1 MALSIQTNVASLS
14 AQKNLTDVQ
23 KTLGTSFNRLSSG
36 LRINTAKDDAAG
48 LAISESMRMQ
58 IRSYGVTERNANDGI
73 SMAQTAEGALGE
85 VSNVLGRMRELAIQ
99 GASGAIGTSD
109 RTYLQTEFSS
119 LQSEVS
125 RILTSTK
132 FNGTQLLKTASSGV
146 SFQVGIDNTGAD
158 RITVTFGG
166 VNLSSMVAASTK
178 VSGSAGNSQNALG
191 VIDSALTKVSTARAR
206 FGAAMNRFEITT
218 SNIQTARLNLTA
230 AASRIRDVDV
240 AEEAATLS
248 RSQVLATAGVSVL
261 AQANSSPQLALGL
274 LR

>member
-14 AQKNLTDVQ
+14 AQKNLSKAQ
-23 KTLGTSFNRLSSG
+23 MTLGTSFNRLSSG

-58 IRSYGVTERNANDGI
+58 IRSFGVSERNANDGI

-85 VSNVLGRMRELAIQ
+85 ISNVLGRMRELAVQ
-99 GASGAIGTSD
+99 GASGAITSSD
-109 RTYLQTEFSS
+109 RGYLQTEFGS
-119 LQSEVS
+119 LQSEMS
-125 RILTSTK
+125 RILSSTK
-132 FNGTQLLKTASSGV
+132 FNGNQLLKASV
-146 SFQVGIDNTGAD
+146 TTFTFQVGIDNTAAD
-158 RITVTFGG
+158 RIAVEFGG
-166 VNLSSMVAASTK
+166 VNLASATNSVQVSTSATKSQAALTT
-178 VSGSAGNSQNALG
+178 
-191 VIDSALTKVSTARAR
+191 IDSALSKVSTARAR

-230 AASRIRDVDV
+230 ATSRIRDVDV
-240 AEEAATLS
+240 AEETATLS

>member
-14 AQKNLTDVQ
+14 AQKNLTDAQ
-23 KTLGTSFNRLSSG
+23 RTLGTSFNRLSSG

-99 GASGAIGTSD
+99 GASGAIGSSD
-109 RTYLQTEFSS
+109 RSYLQTEFSS
-119 LQSEVS
+119 LQAEVS

-146 SFQVGIDNTGAD
+146 SLQVGIDNTGAD

-240 AEEAATLS
+240 AEETATLS

>member
-14 AQKNLTDVQ
+14 AQKNLGQ
-23 KTLGTSFNRLSSG
+23 AQRSLGTSFNRLSSG
-36 LRINTAKDDAAG
+36 LRINSAKDDAAG

-58 IRSYGVTERNANDGI
+58 VRSYNVAERNSNDAI

-85 VSNVLGRMRELAIQ
+85 VSNVLGRMRELAVQ
-99 GASGAIGTSD
+99 GASGAITSAD
-109 RTYLQTEFSS
+109 RQYLQTEFAAM
-119 LQSEVS
+119 QSEVK

-132 FNGTQLLKTASSGV
+132 FNGAQLIQSASKAFD
-146 SFQVGIDNTGAD
+146 FQVGINNSSDD
-158 RITVTFGG
+158 RIKVTFGG
-166 VNLSSMVAASTK
+166 VNLKSLTASAS
-178 VSGSAGNSQNALG
+178 VSGSAGNSQKALDT
-191 VIDSALTKVSTARAR
+191 IDTALTNVSTARAR
-206 FGAAMNRFEITT
+206 FGAAMNRFEVT
-218 SNIQTARLNLTA
+218 SSNVQTARLNLTA

-240 AEEAATLS
+240 AEETATLS

>member
-14 AQKNLTDVQ
+14 AQKNLTDAQ

-178 VSGSAGNSQNALG
+178 VSGSAGNSQSALG

>member
-14 AQKNLTDVQ
+14 AQKNLTDAQ

-178 VSGSAGNSQNALG
+178 VGGSAGNSQSALG